1 MTGRPGTP
9 GLPPAPSTPG
19 PRPVPGPASTD
30 SAGPAITRLDTDA
43 FAAAV
48 PWLAE
53 LLADTVAGGAS
64 LGFLAPLDREAAAHW
79 WRAQLSSVADGS
91 RTVWVSHGPDGL
103 SGTVSLALEQK
114 ANGRHRG
121 EIVKLMVHR
130 DARGRGLARAL
141 LGVAEEAAVRAGAT
155 LLLLDT
161 ETGSAA
167 DHLYRAA
174 GWTRYGIVPDYAAD
188 PAGSLQDCSFY
199 YKRLA

>member
-1 MTGRPGTP
+1 MPSGPNPAAGP
-9 GLPPAPSTPG
+9 LPRKAPAPAVS
-19 PRPVPGPASTD
+19 RL
-30 SAGPAITRLDTDA
+30 SADG

-48 PWLAE
+48 PGLAD
-53 LLADTVAGGAS
+53 LLADAVAGGAS

-79 WRAQLSSVADGS
+79 WRAQLPSVADGS
-91 RTVWVSHGPDGL
+91 RTVWVCHGPDGL
-103 SGTVSLALEQK
+103 SGTVSLTLEQK

-141 LGVAEEAAVRAGAT
+141 LAVAEEAAVRAGAT

-174 GWTRYGIVPDYAAD
+174 GWTRYGIVPEYAAD
-188 PAGSLQDCSFY
+188 PDGALQDCSFY
-199 YKRLA
+199 YKRLD